1 MRNGKSMYTSGS
13 IGRLAGRWR
22 SVILCGLALISL
34 SALKTSAQDAAE
46 AAGQEKA
53 RKPEPQKTP
62 RHVYSEQDLQRRRI
76 LTPEDQSRV
85 EARKRQQ
92 NAEPEDQ
99 NAKQAPNDMTPQDE
113 SLGEIA
119 RRYRQEKAARET
131 DLAVRKK
138 LTPFPY
144 VIPDNSLAAPAPGV
158 APLAGFGVGSEVK
171 GGLGLVA
178 PVRPPEKHGRISPFQ
193 PRPLSGVSAIAP
205 SEVVGVPPPV
215 APVVRPTNP
224 VQPMAKSVVP
234 GATVPGMKRIEVQ
247 RGQSW
252 WKLAEIYL
260 GNGMRWPELR
270 ALNEGTDEAPELLR
284 AGSTVVVPEATKVE
298 PGSTPGTIEVRKG
311 DSLWSLAHEY
321 FGRGSAWSCLASANP
336 QIVDYTHL
344 MVGAV
349 LQMPLDSGLQACQNR
364 SGALK

>member
-1 MRNGKSMYTSGS
+1 MYTSGS
-13 IGRLAGRWR
+13 IGQLAGRWR

-46 AAGQEKA
+46 AARQEKA
-53 RKPEPQKTP
+53 HKAEQQT
-62 RHVYSEQDLQRRRI
+62 RHVYTEQDLQRRRI
-76 LTPEDQSRV
+76 LTPQDQSRV

-92 NAEPEDQ
+92 NAKPEDQ

-119 RRYRQEKAARET
+119 RRYRQEKAAREAE
-131 DLAVRKK
+131 LAVRKK

-158 APLAGFGVGSEVK
+158 APLAGLGVGSEVK
-171 GGLGLVA
+171 RGLGLVA
-178 PVRPPEKHGRISPFQ
+178 PVRPPEKQGRISPFQ

-205 SEVVGVPPPV
+205 SEVVGVPPPA
-215 APVVRPTNP
+215 APVVRPANP
-224 VQPMAKSVVP
+224 VQPMAKSVAP

-260 GNGMRWPELR
+260 GSGVRWPELR

-284 AGSTVVVPEATKVE
+284 AGSTVVVPEARKVE
-298 PGSTPGTIEVRKG
+298 PVSTPGTIEVRKG
-311 DSLWSLAHEY
+311 DSLWSLAREY
-321 FGRGSAWSCLASANP
+321 CGRGSAWSCLASANP

-344 MVGAV
+344 MVGGV
-349 LQMPLDSGLQACQNR
+349 LQVPLDSGLQACQNR
-364 SGALK
+364 TGALK

>member
-1 MRNGKSMYTSGS
+1 MYT
-13 IGRLAGRWR
+13 
-22 SVILCGLALISL
+22 

-46 AAGQEKA
+46 AARQEKA
-53 RKPEPQKTP
+53 HKAEQQT
-62 RHVYSEQDLQRRRI
+62 RHVYTEQDLQRRRI
-76 LTPEDQSRV
+76 LTPQDQSRV

-92 NAEPEDQ
+92 NAKPEDQ

-119 RRYRQEKAARET
+119 RRYRQEKAAREAE
-131 DLAVRKK
+131 LAVRKK

-158 APLAGFGVGSEVK
+158 APLAGLGVGSEVK
-171 GGLGLVA
+171 RGLGLVA
-178 PVRPPEKHGRISPFQ
+178 PVRPPEKQGRISPFQ

-205 SEVVGVPPPV
+205 SEVVGVPPPA
-215 APVVRPTNP
+215 APVVRPANP
-224 VQPMAKSVVP
+224 VQPMAKSVAP

-260 GNGMRWPELR
+260 GSGVRWPELR

-284 AGSTVVVPEATKVE
+284 AGSTVVVPEARKVE
-298 PGSTPGTIEVRKG
+298 PVSTPGTIEVRKG
-311 DSLWSLAHEY
+311 DSLWSLAREY
-321 FGRGSAWSCLASANP
+321 CGRGSAWSCLASANP

-344 MVGAV
+344 MVGGV
-349 LQMPLDSGLQACQNR
+349 LQVPLDSGLQACQNR
-364 SGALK
+364 TGALK